1 MVIFSVIIVVGI
13 IFSVSMNQ
21 YIQIYDPDWHGILG
35 YDNDKVKDGKKIF
48 IIGSSSVYAIDT
60 TYINEQLALNEKN
73 YQVYNL
79 ADMSDTPRKRFA
91 SIQNIISNEPEIV
104 VYGLGIL
111 EFIIPLHPSYTTT
124 DFILNPDQFISY
136 QFNDMME
143 PIREQIPVSPKDR
156 TLMLAKYINRGPDQQ
171 HHPFINFKETPIND
185 FEKIKEEWQTTSYA
199 KVGRHLD
206 VSDSSIQVNQLKKI
220 LRELQKNDIK
230 IIIITNPY
238 HRVLIDSFDDS
249 EISNFETM
257 LKNNANE
264 FNFDTYLFQDK
275 YADLNIWREYL
286 HIAIQPEGKI
296 FSDDVLQIILKE
308 IEE

>member
-1 MVIFSVIIVVGI
+1 MMLFRIQAD
-13 IFSVSMNQ
+13 NQ
-21 YIQIYDPDWHGILG
+21 YLLSTT
-35 YDNDKVKDGKKIF
+35 K
-48 IIGSSSVYAIDT
+48 SVYAIDT

-79 ADMSDTPRKRFA
+79 ADMSDTPRKRLA

-104 VYGLGIL
+104 VYGLGML
-111 EFIIPLHPSYTTT
+111 EFVIPLYPSHTMT
-124 DFILNPDQFISY
+124 DFILNPNQFISY
-136 QFNDMME
+136 QFNDVME
-143 PIREQIPVSPKDR
+143 SVREQIPMSPKDR
-156 TLMLAKYINRGPDQQ
+156 TLLLAKYIIRGPDQ
-171 HHPFINFKETPIND
+171 HYHPFINFIETPIND

-275 YADLNIWREYL
+275 YADLNIWREPL

>member
-1 MVIFSVIIVVGI
+1 MA
-13 IFSVSMNQ
+13 N
-21 YIQIYDPDWHGILG
+21 HKLC
-35 YDNDKVKDGKKIF
+35 
-48 IIGSSSVYAIDT
+48 
-60 TYINEQLALNEKN
+60 
-73 YQVYNL
+73 
-79 ADMSDTPRKRFA
+79 
-91 SIQNIISNEPEIV
+91 
-104 VYGLGIL
+104 
-111 EFIIPLHPSYTTT
+111 
-124 DFILNPDQFISY
+124 
-136 QFNDMME
+136 
-143 PIREQIPVSPKDR
+143 
-156 TLMLAKYINRGPDQQ
+156 
-171 HHPFINFKETPIND
+171 
-185 FEKIKEEWQTTSYA
+185 

-264 FNFDTYLFQDK
+264 FNFDTYLFQNK
-275 YADLNIWREYL
+275 YADLNIWREPL

>member
-1 MVIFSVIIVVGI
+1 MGI
-13 IFSVSMNQ
+13 IFSVSMDQ
-21 YIQIYDPDWHGILG
+21 YIQIYDPDWYGLFG
-35 YDNDKVKDGKKIF
+35 YDNDKVKDEKKIF
-48 IIGSSSVYAIDT
+48 IIGSSSVYAINA

-111 EFIIPLHPSYTTT
+111 DFAIPSYPSYTMT
-124 DFILNPDQFISY
+124 DFILNPDQFISH

-156 TLMLAKYINRGPDQQ
+156 TLMLAKYIIRGPDQ
-171 HHPFINFKETPIND
+171 HYHPFINFTETPIND

-264 FNFDTYLFQDK
+264 FNFDTYLFQNK
-275 YADLNIWREYL
+275 YADLNIWREPL